1 MLIRIPFVFCF
12 LLVLNGLYAQIN
24 PVQIDSVV
32 QQAMREWKIPGVA
45 IGIVHKDS
53 VVYAKGFGVSDL
65 VSKKAVNKN
74 TAFPI
79 WSMGKSFTA
88 FALALLEQQN
98 KVHLDTPILR
108 YGSDRFKQLWRN
120 QPSLNAIDLLAHR
133 TGLET
138 FQGDFLWSASNLSAK
153 QLAARWPKFH
163 AVYPV
168 RSGFHYN
175 NLAYL
180 MAGELIQQVS
190 SLSWQQ
196 YLQQNIFSALGVSDI
211 TLYPKAVERLLNR
224 ASGYTVV
231 ADTVLPIIET
241 TQPRIEPFGGMY
253 ADIGSMLDW
262 LSVHINKGSLKGRQ
276 VFPAAIFDRV
286 LRAQNSIGEMYLPDG
301 THPKTDYALGW
312 ELRNYHG
319 VQVYSHG
326 GAYAGFL
333 SMMGFV
339 PELHLGFVVFTNS
352 DAHELGEALR
362 WQIIDAAMGRPFVN
376 YAVNIQQ
383 YLAAGAAAAEKEKRL
398 INDTVAMHLPTSV
411 PIKNFVGEYSNPVYG
426 KVWIKQM
433 GTSGLTMRFQHHPQ
447 LKASVYHLGANRFY
461 TVYNQTV
468 FGTAILPF
476 TVAGDSVHSFK
487 LFVNPSVEFKEYT
500 FRKTKKTK

>member
-1 MLIRIPFVFCF
+1 MKMPFVFSF
-12 LLVLNGLYAQIN
+12 LLVVNGLSAQIN

-98 KVHLDTPILR
+98 KIHLDTPIAR
-108 YGSDRFKQLWRN
+108 YGNTNFQQLWKN
-120 QPSLNAIDLLAHR
+120 QPTLNTIDLLSHR

-138 FQGDFLWSASNLSAK
+138 FQGDFLWSESNLSAK
-153 QLAARWPKFH
+153 QLAAKWSSLHP
-163 AVYPV
+163 AYPI

-190 SLSWQQ
+190 TLSWQQ
-196 YLQQNIFSALGVSDI
+196 YLEHHVLSVLGLKHITTNTKKIQQLA
-211 TLYPKAVERLLNR
+211 NR
-224 ASGYTVV
+224 ASGHTVV
-231 ADTVLPIIET
+231 QDSLIQVLEAK
-241 TQPRIEPFGGMY
+241 QPRIEAFGGMY
-253 ADIGSMLDW
+253 ADIQSMIDW
-262 LSVHINKGSLKGRQ
+262 LRLHINKGRFNGRQ
-276 VFPAAIFDRV
+276 VFPPEVIDRV
-286 LRAQNSIGEMYLPDG
+286 LRTQNSIGEMYLPDG

-312 ELRNYHG
+312 ESRNYHG
-319 VQVYSHG
+319 KQVFSHG
-326 GAYAGFL
+326 GAYGGFL

-339 PELHLGFVVFTNS
+339 QELQLGFVVLTNS
-352 DAHELGEALR
+352 DAHELGEALC
-362 WQIIDAAMGRPFVN
+362 WQIVDAAMGRPFVN

-383 YLAAGAAAAEKEKRL
+383 YLAAGAAAAERETL
-398 INDTVAMHLPTSV
+398 SIQDTIAMRKALSIPLQSFTGIYENSL
-411 PIKNFVGEYSNPVYG
+411 YG
-426 KVWIKQM
+426 KIRISQKDQFC
-433 GTSGLTMRFQHHPQ
+433 LEMRFEHHPN
-447 LKASVYHLGANRFY
+447 LTATLEHISDNRFY
-461 TVYNQTV
+461 AIYSQPM
-468 FGTAILPF
+468 FGKVVLPF
-476 TVAGDSVHSFK
+476 HVTNGKAASFQ
-487 LFVNPSVEFKEYT
+487 LFVHPSVEFTGYT
-500 FRKTKKTK
+500 FIKIPK

>member
-1 MLIRIPFVFCF
+1 MLIRIPFVFSF
-12 LLVLNGLYAQIN
+12 LLVVNGLSAQIK
-24 PVQIDSVV
+24 PLQIDSVV
-32 QQAMREWKIPGVA
+32 QKAMRDWKIPGVA

-53 VVYAKGFGVSDL
+53 VVYAKGFGITDL
-65 VSKKAVNKN
+65 VSKRAVNKT

-98 KVHLDTPILR
+98 KVHLDTAILR
-108 YGSDRFKQLWRN
+108 YGSDQFKRLWRN
-120 QPSLNAIDLLAHR
+120 QPTLNAIDLLSHR

-138 FQGDFLWSASNLSAK
+138 FQGDFLWSASTLSAK
-153 QLAARWPKFH
+153 KLAARWPSLSP
-163 AVYPV
+163 AYST
-168 RSGFHYN
+168 RAGFHYS

-196 YLQQNIFSALGVSDI
+196 YLQQNVFSALGVRNI
-211 TLYPKAVERLLNR
+211 TLYPKAIEKLLNR
-224 ASGYTVV
+224 ASGYSVV
-231 ADTVLPIIET
+231 ADTVLPISET
-241 TQPRIEPFGGMY
+241 KQTRIEAFGGMY
-253 ADIGSMLDW
+253 ADIESMLDW
-262 LSVHINKGSLKGRQ
+262 LRLHINKGRLNGQ
-276 VFPAAIFDRV
+276 ELFPAAIVSRV
-286 LRAQNSIGEMYLPDG
+286 LNAQNSIGEMYLPDG

-312 ELRNYHG
+312 ESRNYHG

-339 PELHLGFVVFTNS
+339 PEIQLGFVVLTNS
-352 DAHELGEALR
+352 DAHELCEALR
-362 WQIIDAAMGRPFVN
+362 WQIIDAAIGRPFVN
-376 YAVNIQQ
+376 YTVNIQQ

-411 PIKNFVGEYSNPVYG
+411 PIKKFVGVYSNPVYG

-433 GTSGLTMRFQHHPQ
+433 GAHGLTMRFQQHPQ
-447 LKASVYHLGANRFY
+447 LKASLYHLGGNRFY
-461 TVYNQTV
+461 TVYNQII
-468 FGTAILPF
+468 FGSAILPF
-476 TVAGDSVHSFK
+476 AVAGDSIHSFK
-487 LFVNPSVEFKEYT
+487 LFVNPSVEFTEYT

>member
-1 MLIRIPFVFCF
+1 MKIPFVFSF
-12 LLVLNGLYAQIN
+12 LLVVNGLSAQVNPAQI
-24 PVQIDSVV
+24 DTVV

-88 FALALLEQQN
+88 FSLALLEQQN
-98 KVHLDTPILR
+98 KIHLDTPILS
-108 YGSDRFKQLWRN
+108 YGSDQFKQLWRN
-120 QPSLNAIDLLAHR
+120 QPRLNTIDLLSHR

-138 FQGDFLWSASNLSAK
+138 FQGDFLWSESNLSAK
-153 QLAARWPKFH
+153 QLAAKWQSLHP
-163 AVYPV
+163 VYPI
-168 RSGFHYN
+168 RSGFHYS

-190 SLSWQQ
+190 TLSWQQ
-196 YLQQNIFSALGVSDI
+196 YLEHHVFSVLGLKHITTNSKKIQQLA
-211 TLYPKAVERLLNR
+211 NR
-224 ASGYTVV
+224 ASGHTVV
-231 ADTVLPIIET
+231 QDSLIQVQVAK
-241 TQPRIEPFGGMY
+241 QPRIEAFGGMY
-253 ADIGSMLDW
+253 ADIQSMIDW
-262 LSVHINKGSLKGRQ
+262 LRLHINKGRFNGRQ
-276 VFPAAIFDRV
+276 VFPTEVIDRV

-312 ELRNYHG
+312 ESRNYHG
-319 VQVYSHG
+319 KQVFSHG

-339 PELHLGFVVFTNS
+339 PELQLGFVVLTNS

-411 PIKNFVGEYSNPVYG
+411 PIKNFVGEYRNPVYG

-433 GTSGLTMRFQHHPQ
+433 GTSGLTMRFQQHPQ

-461 TVYNQTV
+461 TEYNQTV

-476 TVAGDSVHSFK
+476 TLAGDSVHSFK
-487 LFVNPSVEFKEYT
+487 LFVNPSVEFTEYT

>member
-1 MLIRIPFVFCF
+1 MKMPFVCSF
-12 LLVLNGLYAQIN
+12 LLVVNGLSAQIN

-53 VVYAKGFGVSDL
+53 VVYAKGFGITDL

-88 FALALLEQQN
+88 FALALLEHQN
-98 KVHLDTPILR
+98 KLHLDTPIVR
-108 YGSDRFKQLWRN
+108 YGSDQFKQLWRN
-120 QPSLNAIDLLAHR
+120 QPALNTIDLLAHR

-138 FQGDFLWSASNLSAK
+138 FQGDFLWSESNLSAK
-153 QLAARWPKFH
+153 QLAAKWPSLNT
-163 AVYPV
+163 AYPI

-180 MAGELIQQVS
+180 MTGELIQQVS
-190 SLSWQQ
+190 LQNWQQ
-196 YLQQNIFSALGVSDI
+196 YLQQNVLAPLRLANI
-211 TLYPKAVERLLNR
+211 TLYPNQVQKLLNR

-231 ADTVLPIIET
+231 ADTVLPIIDT
-241 TQPRIEPFGGMY
+241 KQPRIEPFGGMY

-262 LSVHINKGSLKGRQ
+262 LSLHINKGRFNGQQ
-276 VFPAAIFDRV
+276 VFPAAVVDRV
-286 LRAQNSIGEMYLPDG
+286 LSAQNSIGDMYLPDG

-319 VQVYSHG
+319 KQVFSHG
-326 GAYAGFL
+326 GVYAGFL

-339 PELHLGFVVFTNS
+339 PELQLGFVVLTNS

-376 YAVNIQQ
+376 YAHSIQQ
-383 YLAAGAAAAEKEKRL
+383 YMAAGAAAAEKDTRSIQDTIAMRKHPSVLLKSFTGVYENLLYGQVLISKMDESRL
-398 INDTVAMHLPTSV
+398 
-411 PIKNFVGEYSNPVYG
+411 
-426 KVWIKQM
+426 Q
-433 GTSGLTMRFQHHPQ
+433 MRFEHHPN
-447 LKASVYHLGANRFY
+447 LTAILEHISGNRFY
-461 TVYNQTV
+461 ARYSLPM
-468 FGTAILPF
+468 FGKVVLPF
-476 TVAGDSVHSFK
+476 TVIEGMPICFQ
-487 LFVNPSVEFKEYT
+487 LLVNPSVEFTGYT
-500 FRKTKKTK
+500 FVKRSK